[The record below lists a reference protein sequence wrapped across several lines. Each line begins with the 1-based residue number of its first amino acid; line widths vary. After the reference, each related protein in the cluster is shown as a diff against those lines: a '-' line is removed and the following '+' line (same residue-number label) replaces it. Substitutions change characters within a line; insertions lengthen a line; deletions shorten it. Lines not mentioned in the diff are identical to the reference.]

1 MQINT
6 NFGTRNEHVAIVE
19 YEKRTGLKVE
29 GNNDTRYEMLFPT
42 PKGFWKF
49 VAKPEVRCRGVP
61 LKGLQL
67 LKASQLH
74 ADADN
79 VDNNKALG
87 RVSNCAIKEPST
99 ATSADSCGVDP
110 TDSPDSEFSDVELDI
125 ESVEE
130 ALTSVDTAN
139 FASDSAIDDDSIVA
153 ILSSDSE
160 DDTMPPEQNG
170 LLEFMEH
177 LTKTFGSRQIGPT
190 EAEKSCTGCA
200 GDGSGCCRLIATN
213 VSRHQR
219 KFLHRVATD
228 LSLGHGTIRQRREP
242 NSASMATAF
251 WVWDQRAQLQV
262 INSMKPADG
271 SQQDAATTSVA
282 PYCSFLRNVLETIF
296 GSSCQEHAS
305 KRRNRE
311 RSVGVK
317 SLNLG
322 DNTWRI
328 DPTNASKQDA
338 HSASKWRQPRP
349 LFKIC
354 GMVDG
359 LTIDTISISSAS
371 ASTAKRRATLSVEQ
385 KQRIARSR
393 QKAMRKRQQLS
404 RAASK
409 PTWAPHMPSAISTMY
424 PSVFHHLNFKLRL
437 KNPPSTQGGQTQI
450 EPRRKTEDLP
460 LDNVDPRSRVVVE
473 IKNRMTSIKQPPP
486 FYDQVRCVMADFSA
500 QLHSTLV
507 LMFSFRACA
516 AVQVQSVVYML
527 MLKCI
532 HADLVQYLKVGKQ
545 EQPAGAGE
553 PIRGEQQPPDN
564 PPLTLAVD
572 RINLH
577 GAPCVSVTVVFR
589 GAQLTWLFITVRRC
603 VRRHYHSR
611 NWDNEVVP
619 RLCVQ
624 NSVIHALGRRTF

>member
-6 NFGTRNEHVAIVE
+6 NFGTRNEHVAILE

-139 FASDSAIDDDSIVA
+139 FASDSAVDDDSIVA

-296 GSSCQEHAS
+296 GPSCHEHDS

-311 RSVGVK
+311 RLVGVQ

-424 PSVFHHLNFKLRL
+424 PSVFHHLNFKLQL

-450 EPRRKTEDLP
+450 EPRRKGEDLP